1 MKKNIFLH
9 ENKFGKTHLSEGK
22 KQSYTLVL
30 DHIKHLVSA
39 MQGNTH
45 SPYKTK
51 DAVSNPQIRHLHY
64 SNHARNS
71 YVLLVY
77 TTEKKHFISLSP
89 LVRACVLVIG

>member
-1 MKKNIFLH
+1 MSGNIFFH
-9 ENKFGKTHLSEGK
+9 EKKSERHIYQRKKHNRKQCFWTISDILSALCK
-22 KQSYTLVL
+22 AT
-30 DHIKHLVSA
+30 
-39 MQGNTH
+39 TH